1 MKKKGGS
8 METSGGNPNP
18 VCWTAGRDDDRV
30 GRKFYRVQ
38 LRKATWEGREM
49 QIYREQERAD

>member
-38 LRKATWEGREM
+38 LREATWEAKGD
-49 QIYREQERAD
+49 ANLS